1 MSNIWWEELLKRSG
15 FTFILTLKL
24 VQLICLCSGSWLN
37 QNSPCILSMWLIG
50 LSARFNH
57 ELVFGVSIKNM
68 NKAERLIFG
77 ESLMTHAMVL
87 TAVTEKVESPSWSSG
102 AGRDVLEYPGSFF
115 VSWAHSECAT
125 TSWCTRP
132 GCLFPLCCLCLSV
145 QNYKYL
151 TRRED
156 F

>member
-1 MSNIWWEELLKRSG
+1 
-15 FTFILTLKL
+15 
-24 VQLICLCSGSWLN
+24 
-37 QNSPCILSMWLIG
+37 MWLIC

-87 TAVTEKVESPSWSSG
+87 TAVTEKVESPSWSSD

-115 VSWAHSECAT
+115 VSWAHSHFAT
-125 TSWCTRP
+125 TP
-132 GCLFPLCCLCLSV
+132 GARGLVVYSLCLRLSV
-145 QNYKYL
+145 QNNKYL
-151 TRRED
+151 TRREEFQSKD
-156 F
+156 FFPFAHKLLLDNHCMVSPVWFRACSCC

>member
-1 MSNIWWEELLKRSG
+1 MSNTWWEKLLKGSG
-15 FTFILTLKL
+15 FAFILTLKL
-24 VQLICLCSGSWLN
+24 VELVCSWHRAISWFPDFVRTPPAAFLMWFIC
-37 QNSPCILSMWLIG
+37 

-125 TSWCTRP
+125 TPWSTR
-132 GCLFPLCCLCLSV
+132 LVVYSLCVFVSECSEL
-145 QNYKYL
+145 
-151 TRRED
+151 
-156 F
+156 